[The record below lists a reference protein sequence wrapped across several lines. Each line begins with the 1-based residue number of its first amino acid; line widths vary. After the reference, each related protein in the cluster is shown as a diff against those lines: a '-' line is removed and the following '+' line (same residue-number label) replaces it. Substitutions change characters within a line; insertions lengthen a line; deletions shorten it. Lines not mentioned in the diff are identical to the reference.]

1 MSTEEIERFRAFENY
16 DFDKDSRFQAGLPSL
31 LQNGQGKSEQEQLEL
46 VQRAKWFYYTK
57 FVSSFDY
64 NEYRQWAKDHKYI
77 VNTSDNN
84 DDVQNSE
91 SKATPSKDSN
101 TEDEPPRRLT
111 FQEIVEKIEKGEE
124 IPGIKQIPNKLN
136 EAPPSEAKLS
146 ARPKPWE
153 TKKNENESENPN
165 ANNDSNVNN
174 QSIDPADE

>member
-1 MSTEEIERFRAFENY
+1 VTQI
-16 DFDKDSRFQAGLPSL
+16 
-31 LQNGQGKSEQEQLEL
+31 
-46 VQRAKWFYYTK
+46 
-57 FVSSFDY
+57 
-64 NEYRQWAKDHKYI
+64 I
-77 VNTSDNN
+77 
-84 DDVQNSE
+84 
-91 SKATPSKDSN
+91 ATPSKDSN

-153 TKKNENESENPN
+153 TKKNESESENPN